1 MRPIYTN
8 TGFPIDNFDGSNG
21 VCTVRVYADAPS
33 REALVVILE
42 DDRNWEHRSITNAT
56 EEIAVSLDAL
66 VFRGVGRWNRV
77 RWVEVYANLL
87 HPRPSFDWIEFD
99 EGLNTLRWHPAT
111 RLEVEIIAGEPLTF
125 IPPGDE
131 RDELLEAV

>member
-8 TGFPIDNFDGSNG
+8 TEFPIDNFDGSNG
-21 VCTVRVYADAPS
+21 LCTVRVYADAPS

-42 DDRNWEHRSITNAT
+42 DDRNWEHRSITNAA
-56 EEIAVSLDAL
+56 EDIAVALDAL
-66 VFRGVGRWNRV
+66 VFHGVRRWTRV

-87 HPRPSFDWIEFD
+87 HPRPSFDWINFD
-99 EGLNTLRWHPAT
+99 DGLSATGWSPAT
-111 RLEVEIIAGEPLTF
+111 RLEIERIVGERLEF

-131 RDELLEAV
+131 REEVTEVA